1 MKRREFIMLLGGAV
15 AGSASLWPLAVGAQR
30 LDVPVVGFLNGA
42 SAWEYAHA
50 AAAFRQGLGEV
61 GYFEGRNVLI
71 EYRWAEGRYERLPAL
86 AADLVRRQVNLI
98 AVNGVA
104 LPAAKGATTT
114 IPIVFVIGGDPVEM
128 GVVA

>member
-1 MKRREFIMLLGGAV
+1 
-15 AGSASLWPLAVGAQR
+15 
-30 LDVPVVGFLNGA
+30 
-42 SAWEYAHA
+42 
-50 AAAFRQGLGEV
+50 AFRQGLGEV

-128 GVVA
+128 GVVASLARPGGNITGLTTLAVEVAPKWLELLRELLPTATI